1 MKKKIRGKFLL
12 KGISISMLLLFF
24 TPNKITGQSYPD
36 QVQLPN
42 VNYETYQQP
51 GTSLPGYLETFTES
65 LSGSSVTRITDRNVF
80 NVSGQRLRHNYS
92 RDQTWNSD
100 ETLIKMAGYPAAI
113 LDAETYEFLYWS
125 DIPSYG
131 RWSHTQ
137 PNIMYGTDGNT
148 FVSHDVNSNQRTVLH
163 RFSNY
168 ASVDFGFGEGN
179 QDKFDRYV
187 GLIGK
192 NGNNSTLI
200 VYDIQNNVVTG
211 TKDIGTNGNELDW
224 FSVSQLGGFAVAQYK
239 DNGTGPTAGIKS
251 YNINM
256 TNEQHIYHN
265 TEHGDLG
272 VDAYGN
278 EVIVEYGGESE
289 WNANYSLYMARLDGQ
304 GVTKLF
310 PYINGK
316 GIWGGHISTQNVD
329 RPGWAYI
336 SEQCC
341 PTNPVAPAEI
351 FAIKLDGSGTIERY
365 GKHNAA
371 PSSYLHETQVVPNR
385 NGTKMIFASNW
396 NDSAV
401 MSQSGSPSFV
411 LEYPQV
417 SQGMTVN
424 AGNDVS
430 VCEGQSTNLTA
441 YGTGG
446 TNFTWSTGETTQNI
460 EVTPSQTT
468 TYTVTLTDNS
478 GNSVTDEVVVTV
490 NSIPVA
496 NAGEDVTINEGESVT
511 LTATGG
517 DTFLWNTTETS
528 ASIAVSPTVT
538 TTYTV
543 QVIRQGCSSEDTV
556 VVSVSPTPITAD
568 AGDDTTICEGAS
580 VTLTASGGS
589 DYEWSTGET
598 SQSITVNPTTTT
610 NYTVTVSNGQTS
622 ASDSVLV
629 TVNPL
634 PTAHAGS
641 DITITEG
648 ESTILTATGGTSYLW
663 NTGETTSS
671 ISVSPLQTTTY
682 SVQVT
687 ENNCSSEAIVTVVV
701 EGSSPT
707 VTADAGE
714 DVTICE
720 NASTTLTA
728 SGGSSYEWSTGETT
742 QSIEVNPT
750 TTTTYTVLVSDG
762 NTSDSDSVVVT
773 VNALPNASAG
783 YDVTITEGESITLNA
798 SGGTSYLW
806 NTGDTSQNLTVS
818 PTETTTYSVT
828 VTENNCSNQDSVTVF
843 VNPEEPVVE
852 ANAGD
857 DVTICENAS
866 TTLTASGGSI
876 YEWSTGETTQSITV
890 NPLTTTTYT
899 VHVSEGNVTDSDT
912 VVVTVSPLPNVV
924 TSDDPT
930 IEFGQYTTLSASGG
944 TDYLWSTGET
954 TPQISVS
961 PTYTSIYTV
970 TVSNNGCARTEN
982 VQVNVVDLVNADA
995 GDDVEICADGDQNTS
1010 ATLRATGGLYY
1021 EWSTGET
1028 TQSITV
1034 SPEETT
1040 EYEVMVSNGFNY
1052 ETDRVN
1058 VIVNQCLSAGEP
1070 EIVNTEM
1077 LVFPNPATSE
1087 INVKVSG
1094 FDNDTKI
1101 YIYDMLGRLIQTTS
1115 IGTTSHGAI
1124 TKKINVSNLPRG
1136 MVLVTL
1142 NQNGVVHTKKIV
1154 LN

>member
-1 MKKKIRGKFLL
+1 M
-12 KGISISMLLLFF
+12 STLLLFF
-24 TPNKITGQSYPD
+24 VTNKMMGQSYPD

-42 VNYETYQQP
+42 VNYEAYQQP
-51 GTSLPGYLETFTES
+51 ATSLPGYLETFTES
-65 LSGSSVTRITDRNVF
+65 LSGSSVTRITDRNTF
-80 NVSGQRLRHNYS
+80 NVTGQRLRHNYS

-113 LDAETYEFLYWS
+113 LDAETYEFLFWS

-137 PNIMYGTDGNT
+137 PHIMYGTDGNT
-148 FVSHDVNSNQRTVLH
+148 FVSHNVNTNQRTVLH

-179 QDKFDRYV
+179 QDKYDRYV

-200 VYDIQNNVVTG
+200 VYDIQNDVITG
-211 TKDIGTNGNELDW
+211 TKDIGTNGSELDW

-239 DNGTGPTAGIKS
+239 DNGTGATAGIKS
-251 YNINM
+251 YNIDM

-272 VDAYGN
+272 VDAFGN

-289 WNANYSLYMARLDGQ
+289 WNDNFSLYMARLDGQ

-310 PYINGK
+310 PYINGR

-396 NDSAV
+396 NDSNV

-417 SQGMTVN
+417 SQGITVN
-424 AGNDVS
+424 AGNDVTI
-430 VCEGQSTNLTA
+430 CEGESTNLTA

-446 TNFTWSTGETTQNI
+446 TNFSWNISGGNSQNI
-460 EVTPSQTT
+460 EVTPTQTT
-468 TYTVTLTDNS
+468 TYTVTLSDNS

-490 NSIPVA
+490 TPLPIA
-496 NAGEDVTINEGESVT
+496 NAGNDVTINEGESVT
-511 LTATGG
+511 LTASGG
-517 DTFLWNTTETS
+517 DTYLWNTTETS
-528 ASIAVSPTVT
+528 ENITVSPTTT

-543 QVIRQGCSSEDTV
+543 QAIRQGCLSEDTV
-556 VVSVSPTPITAD
+556 IVSVIPTPINAD
-568 AGDDTTICEGAS
+568 AGNDTTICAGES
-580 VTLTASGGS
+580 VTLEASGGS
-589 DYEWSTGET
+589 DYVWSTGET
-598 SQSITVNPTTTT
+598 SQSITVNPSTTT
-610 NYTVTVSNGQTS
+610 NYTVTVSNGQAS
-622 ASDSVLV
+622 ASDSVQV

-634 PTAHAGS
+634 PVANAGN

-648 ESTILTATGGTSYLW
+648 NSTTLIASGGSTYLW

-671 ISVSPLQTTTY
+671 ITVSPSQTTTY
-682 SVQVT
+682 TVLVT
-687 ENNCSSEAIVTVVV
+687 DNNCSSEATVTVTV
-701 EGSSPT
+701 EGSTPT
-707 VTADAGE
+707 VTAHAGD

-762 NTSDSDSVVVT
+762 TSSDSDSVQVT
-773 VNALPNASAG
+773 VNPLPVANAG
-783 YDVTITEGESITLNA
+783 NDITITEGNSTTLIA
-798 SGGTSYLW
+798 SGGSTYLW
-806 NTGDTSQNLTVS
+806 NTGETTSSITVS
-818 PTETTTYSVT
+818 PSQTTTYTVQVTDNNCSSEASVT
-828 VTENNCSNQDSVTVF
+828 VTVIPFQPN
-843 VNPEEPVVE
+843 VE
-852 ANAGD
+852 ANAGS

-866 TTLTASGGSI
+866 TTLTATGGSI

-890 NPLTTTTYT
+890 SPSSTTTYT
-899 VHVSEGNVTDSDT
+899 VNVTEGTVTDSDDVT
-912 VVVTVSPLPNVV
+912 VTVSPLPIII

-930 IEFGQYTTLSASGG
+930 IENGQSTILSASGG

-954 TPQISVS
+954 TQSISVN

-970 TVSNNGCARTEN
+970 TVTNNGCSVARD
-982 VQVNVVDLVNADA
+982 VQVNVVEVVNADA
-995 GDDVEICADGDQNTS
+995 GEDVEICADGDENTT

-1021 EWSTGET
+1021 QWSTGET
-1028 TQSITV
+1028 TQSIRV
-1034 SPEETT
+1034 SPQESTV
-1040 EYEVMVSNGFNY
+1040 YEVVVSNGFNS
-1052 ETDRVN
+1052 ETDQVN
-1058 VIVNQCLSAGEP
+1058 VTVNQCLSTVEP
-1070 EIVNTEM
+1070 EVVDAEIT
-1077 LVFPNPATSE
+1077 VFPNPATSE

-1094 FDNDTKI
+1094 FDNDTKVN
-1101 YIYDMLGRLIQTTS
+1101 IYDMLGRLIQTNA
-1115 IGTTSHGAI
+1115 IGVTANGAI

-1142 NQNGVVHTKKIV
+1142 NQNGKIYTKKIV